1 VVVAQ
6 VDQVTTRLSHS
17 PASRADGTAL
27 ASRGCRCPGP
37 RLASPGASARWS
49 RCRASRPR
57 PPASTPRARDAL
69 LSSRRPPAAPRLGF
83 SAATLSSSQSNAEGA
98 SERHSMACRVR
109 RLMGW
114 PHLLGRRPPCPI
126 TDTAVWEL
134 FEHTGDVESRQGQ
147 HDAPPVNVIVDD
159 AAAHTLIQQ
168 ILDAPALTLS
178 EQGRD
183 RDRQYDPHFGLLS
196 CCAMPRLHTPEGDT
210 WRVAPGRVRAAA
222 AAAAGRTGCLPP
234 LPYRPLSLS
243 IAGQVGKGSDG

>member
-1 VVVAQ
+1 MVAAQ
-6 VDQVTTRLSHS
+6 VDQVTNSPLALSRESRRWHRSRVARLPLPWAAASLTRGFGALVEVPGIAPTPTRLDTTSTRRS
-17 PASRADGTAL
+17 ALLATPAGS
-27 ASRGCRCPGP
+27 
-37 RLASPGASARWS
+37 ASAW
-49 RCRASRPR
+49 
-57 PPASTPRARDAL
+57 L
-69 LSSRRPPAAPRLGF
+69 LSRNAQ
-83 SAATLSSSQSNAEGA
+83 SSQSNAEGA

-159 AAAHTLIQQ
+159 AAAHMLIQQ

-196 CCAMPRLHTPEGDT
+196 CCAMPRLHTPEGDK